1 MLILEIISSD
11 SFPLFSG
18 FGINHSRS
26 HYSLNMVF
34 VINLIKEIIIFVFAF
49 HIRILKMKLV
59 LY

>member
-18 FGINHSRS
+18 LALTIRS
-26 HYSLNMVF
+26 YSLNMVF

-49 HIRILKMKLV
+49 HPSELLKMKLV